1 VRNTQQGT
9 KNPKDKVEAQRSE
22 NFDKIV
28 HISNANKRKPNKLVK
43 TVVHTK
49 PNTRKNGNKVK
60 RYEFPRWMA
69 AVYKTGI

>member
-28 HISNANKRKPNKLVK
+28 HISNANKRKPNNLE
-43 TVVHTK
+43 
-49 PNTRKNGNKVK
+49 KNRRPHKAK
-60 RYEFPRWMA
+60 HAKKW
-69 AVYKTGI
+69 K